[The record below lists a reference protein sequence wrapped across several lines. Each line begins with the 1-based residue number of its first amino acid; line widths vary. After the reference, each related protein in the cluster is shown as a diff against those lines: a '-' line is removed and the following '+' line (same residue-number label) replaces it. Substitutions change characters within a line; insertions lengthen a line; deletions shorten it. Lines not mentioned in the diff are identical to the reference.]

1 MYAMKEQRK
10 YVMQDQVHHKV
21 AAIMDDRASQPGN
34 DKKELLFTSLL
45 VAALIVV
52 QTLLSASTA

>member
-1 MYAMKEQRK
+1 MKMQRR
-10 YVMQDQVHHKV
+10 YIMQDQAHNKV
-21 AAIMDDRASQPGN
+21 AAIMDDRATHPGS
-34 DKKELLFTSLL
+34 DQKGLLFTSLI